1 MRWRRRDG
9 QGKLPWWITVIK
21 FINPGP
27 FGLKEHSISVIT
39 ATAAGYVTNAT
50 SVFAAQKLFYDLPLS
65 ATTVILGIISIGLFG
80 CGLCGFM
87 RSFAVW
93 DVEAV
98 YWGEL
103 PVVKTLQGLH
113 WDQVENSKPLKYF
126 WYAFTGMSLYEI
138 FPAYIFPW
146 LNSVSIPVCTILQK
160 HILHR
165 I

>member
-1 MRWRRRDG
+1 M
-9 QGKLPWWITVIK
+9 
-21 FINPGP
+21 NPGP

-39 ATAAGYVTNAT
+39 ATAAGYVTDAT
-50 SVFAAQKLFYDLPLS
+50 AVFAAQKLLYDLPLS
-65 ATTVILGIISIGLFG
+65 ATTIILGIISIGLFG

-98 YWGEL
+98 YWGKL

-113 WDQVENSKPLKYF
+113 WEQVENSKPLKYF

-146 LNSVSIPVCTILQK
+146 LNSVSIPVCTTF
-160 HILHR
+160 
-165 I
+165 